1 MKFFAASLGRLRKS
15 PLLGDDSADRIPV
28 LSASN
33 QLAANRCDST
43 ISGSAGVNPNSPV
56 TSLTVNRLQN
66 GTVVELTAPDP
77 HQPSF
82 SFPFATRLIELLDEE
97 RPEVLYVDLAKYSRL
112 SSEML
117 NQLIQVN
124 CHARSN
130 GARLVISSLSRP
142 LVDVF
147 RLTRLDRLFEL
158 SASTD
163 GESLA

>member
-1 MKFFAASLGRLRKS
+1 MKFFAASLGRFRKS
-15 PLLGDDSADRIPV
+15 PVLGDDSTDRIPV

-33 QLAANRCDST
+33 QLAPNKTDST
-43 ISGSAGVNPNSPV
+43 ISGSAEVNPDKVLP
-56 TSLTVNRLQN
+56 SLTVDRRQE
-66 GTVVELTAPDP
+66 GMVVELSAPDP
-77 HQPSF
+77 HQPSL
-82 SFPFATRLIELLDEE
+82 SFAFAPRLIELLDEE

-124 CHARSN
+124 CHARSK

-163 GESLA
+163 GEALA